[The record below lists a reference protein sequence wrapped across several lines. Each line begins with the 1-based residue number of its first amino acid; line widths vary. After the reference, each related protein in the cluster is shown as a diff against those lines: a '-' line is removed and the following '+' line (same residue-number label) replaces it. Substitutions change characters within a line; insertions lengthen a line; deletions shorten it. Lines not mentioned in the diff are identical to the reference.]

1 MVVYAVISR
10 GGHDVK
16 AGTSSMPDETT
27 IYVFR
32 KGLKGSGTVISQK
45 LTRKALTTLA
55 SLFQIVDKYAMTE
68 EVLWHMS

>member
-16 AGTSSMPDETT
+16 ADTSSMRDETT

-32 KGLKGSGTVISQK
+32 KGFKGSGTVISQK
-45 LTRKALTTLA
+45 LTRKAPTTLA
-55 SLFQIVDKYAMTE
+55 SLFQIAEKYAMTE
-68 EVLWHMS
+68 EVL